1 MQKGFWLKIF
11 GHLSSLRVCML
22 VPGAVGA
29 QRKRQLLL
37 KVDIGDRF
45 EILTTFCNFVINTAV
60 YFKRIFEINDLTK
73 RWKKVQLMS
82 ECYSSFPIH
91 MNFLSILFTKLLT
104 ISQSK
109 VSFECHSLDI
119 LVKLIIEAFSFST
132 DLTLQNYR
140 KRGFIES
147 EMLT

>member
-73 RWKKVQLMS
+73 RWKKGTINVRVLLFIS
-82 ECYSSFPIH
+82 YSHELFI
-91 MNFLSILFTKLLT
+91 NFIY
-104 ISQSK
+104 
-109 VSFECHSLDI
+109 E
-119 LVKLIIEAFSFST
+119 II
-132 DLTLQNYR
+132 NY
-140 KRGFIES
+140 
-147 EMLT
+147 